1 MINVKVY
8 GDRNQLKAEFGR
20 SRRDVEERLRG
31 VAAKVIS
38 IELSDVDK
46 LDEKILGDVLEWDRA
61 RYRARVFINGRLVDV
76 EEYV

>member
-8 GDRNQLKAEFGR
+8 GVRNQLKAEFGR

-46 LDEKILGDVLEWDRA
+46 LDEKILGDVLMVNRA
-61 RYRARVFINGRLVDV
+61 RHRARVFINGRLVDV
-76 EEYV
+76 EEYM